1 MKSPPW
7 IRRETPMWQHLADF
21 TVALAVAGGVLFALG
36 LTGLYLLQKSLI

>member
-7 IRRETPMWQHLADF
+7 IRCETPMWHADF

-36 LTGLYLLQKSLI
+36 LTALYLLLKFLS